1 MSNVPLSSAN
11 YMEGSRYLLEYRV
24 IGFRGT
30 DR

>member
-1 MSNVPLSSAN
+1 MSHVPPSSAN
-11 YMEGSRYLLEYRV
+11 YMEASPYLLEYRV